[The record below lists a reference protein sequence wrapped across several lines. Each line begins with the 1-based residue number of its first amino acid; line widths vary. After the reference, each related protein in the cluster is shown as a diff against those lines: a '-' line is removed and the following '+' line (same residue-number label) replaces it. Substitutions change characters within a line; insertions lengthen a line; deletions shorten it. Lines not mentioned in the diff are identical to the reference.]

1 MNSYGEEYTVM
12 LNDKTA
18 IITGAASPRGIGKAT
33 ARRFAAQGC
42 RVAIFDLDE
51 EAAMNAARDI
61 GSEHIGVA
69 CDVRDPVFC
78 RKAVGDVMARF
89 GHVDILVNNAGI
101 SQPDRLMDITQENF
115 DLVIDSSLRGSLNM
129 TQATV
134 PSMIER
140 RSGAIVSIGSIAAQ
154 IGGGIFGGPHY
165 SAAKGGIHSLT
176 KSMARELA
184 QHNIR
189 VNAIAPGTIDTD
201 IFGDKLTEDKRR
213 DIVVNIPLG
222 RLGTADDIAKAC
234 LFLVSD
240 LSDYVTG
247 LILDVNGGR
256 FMH

>member
-1 MNSYGEEYTVM
+1 MPMM
-12 LNDKTA
+12 LQGKTA
-18 IITGAASPRGIGKAT
+18 IVTGAASPRGIGKAT
-33 ARRFAAQGC
+33 VRRFAEQGC
-42 RVAIFDLDE
+42 RVAIFDLQQG
-51 EAAMNAARDI
+51 AAAQAALDI
-61 GSEHIGVA
+61 GPEHVGIA
-69 CDVRDPVFC
+69 CDVRDPAFC
-78 RKAVGDVMARF
+78 RRAVGEVLSRF
-89 GHVDILVNNAGI
+89 GQVDILINNAGV
-101 SQPDRLMDITQENF
+101 SQPDRLMEITQENF

-129 TQATV
+129 AQAVV
-134 PSMIER
+134 PSMMSQG
-140 RSGAIVSIGSIAAQ
+140 SGAIVSIGSVAAQ

-184 QHNIR
+184 PHGIR
-189 VNAIAPGTIDTD
+189 ANAIAPGTIDTD
-201 IFGDKLTEDKRR
+201 IFGDKLSEERRR
-213 DIVVNIPLG
+213 DIVANIPLG